1 MVNTMNQV
9 AASST
14 QTDDNQIPYSI
25 FRKVKYKRLWTI
37 YFRENTNDNLMEI
50 EISVYEKIHSLIL
63 KLMEFF
69 EFNHVSFLCSVLQIH

>member
-1 MVNTMNQV
+1 MFTRLIRFKNFKRPTMVNTMNQV

-25 FRKVKYKRLWTI
+25 FRKVKFKRLWTI

-50 EISVYEKIHSLIL
+50 EISVYEK
-63 KLMEFF
+63 FTP
-69 EFNHVSFLCSVLQIH
+69 

>member
-25 FRKVKYKRLWTI
+25 FRKVKYKI

-50 EISVYEKIHSLIL
+50 EISVYEK
-63 KLMEFF
+63 FTP
-69 EFNHVSFLCSVLQIH
+69 

>member
-14 QTDDNQIPYSI
+14 QTDDNHITYSI

-69 EFNHVSFLCSVLQIH
+69 EFNHVSFLCSVRQIH

>member
-1 MVNTMNQV
+1 MFTRLIRFKNFKRPTMVNTMNQV
-9 AASST
+9 AALST

-50 EISVYEKIHSLIL
+50 EISVYEK
-63 KLMEFF
+63 FTP
-69 EFNHVSFLCSVLQIH
+69 

>member
-50 EISVYEKIHSLIL
+50 EISVYEK
-63 KLMEFF
+63 FTP
-69 EFNHVSFLCSVLQIH
+69 